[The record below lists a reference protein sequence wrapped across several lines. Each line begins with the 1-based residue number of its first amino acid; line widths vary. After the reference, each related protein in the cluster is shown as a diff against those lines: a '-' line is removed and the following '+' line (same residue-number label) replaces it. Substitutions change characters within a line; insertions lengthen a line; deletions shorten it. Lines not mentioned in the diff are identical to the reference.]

1 MTYLTKKRK
10 REAQAKEREL
20 EDLRAEKEK
29 LEFLRDSR
37 HVMDALTVYIER
49 ATLTAHDRAEIR
61 KALLYLCRGE

>member
-1 MTYLTKKRK
+1 MTYITKRK
-10 REAQAKEREL
+10 RKLEQAKEREL

-37 HVMDALTVYIER
+37 HVMDALTVYIEK
-49 ATLTAHDRAEIR
+49 AQLTAHDRAEIR